1 MATRARKTS
10 LWVFGGLVGEVLLL
24 FAGPVVLGE
33 GGILRYFELRRDL
46 KRTQEQ
52 IAVMRAQNTELK
64 RQLEVLR
71 TGSPK
76 ALEEEARRHRLM
88 GPNEELYEI
97 EVR

>member
-1 MATRARKTS
+1 MAIRTRKTS
-10 LWVFGGLVGEVLLL
+10 LWVFGGLAGAVLLL

-33 GGILRYFELRRDL
+33 GGLIRYFELRRDL

-64 RQLEVLR
+64 RQLELLR
-71 TGSPK
+71 AKSPE
-76 ALEEEARRHRLM
+76 ALEEEARRHRLI

-97 EVR
+97 EIR